1 MKSLAKGSIVHG
13 RDTVRTFAREV
24 FGEGV
29 VLDWQI
35 QTIERLLEDL
45 RLERRIY
52 TRASLER
59 ELLRR
64 RFQA

>member
-1 MKSLAKGSIVHG
+1 MKSLAKGSDAHG
-13 RDTVRTFAREV
+13 RETDVRAFLTDT
-24 FGEGV
+24 FGHVEE
-29 VLDWQI
+29 WQI
-35 QTIERLLEDL
+35 LEIERLLQEL

-64 RFQA
+64 RSQA